1 MVVGK
6 KRRRSSPLSL
16 VAATAAYQ
24 PWGHPHHYFVGM
36 KSIANVAA
44 SARSHIAMFGGRRAN
59 PSIIDWVGL
68 NRIADQVS
76 DRCTTSAF
84 AFAKRPFPS
93 TRMMCVLPP
102 IGRLSQLNMIPIK
115 HRPYYATVNSSPPK
129 LFGQSAVENHAAEI
143 NEESWASFSDGLKE
157 TLELPS
163 ISVPAKHVHWLL
175 SDKHSPIKHYL
186 ATCMV
191 ELEGV
196 HPKIKIVK
204 DCEGWQP
211 RLLLGDE
218 HSDMKPQLRRKRILL
233 DSHLALGE
241 SIDENA
247 AISSSDANG
256 STEDSLSE
264 LTRQLP
270 GMPVHVLKRLVDDF
284 DVTLGDTE
292 CIHILYQN
300 QPISRILSKI
310 LPLNEDDED
319 GMQQSPPSSY
329 EQIGHVAHVNLRK
342 PHVRYG
348 KIIGRVMLDRLRPSI
363 RTVVNKLGEV
373 GGPYRTYEMD
383 LLAGDDDYLVRVVEH
398 GVSLDFDLRKV
409 YWCTR
414 LEGDRTHMMQNE
426 FRPNQLIADAFCG
439 VGALC
444 IRAAT
449 ALGCAVVANDLNPD
463 AVAYCGESA
472 RLNGIRVGENIDD
485 GRFHVQCG
493 DAREFI
499 MNLGIG
505 VSATE
510 QSASSASSIEEGED
524 DSDDVVVPPIN
535 GNNLPDHLL
544 LNFPLDSPKF
554 LNALRWWPSGCDKI
568 KSPPTRVH
576 VYTFSRGDDE
586 RTASDVAIDM
596 VADGLLPEGGY
607 VEPSKFRGGYLDE
620 LGCNVQ
626 AREVRDAAPGKA
638 VICVSFSVTRLL
650 LRRMQGDYGLVI
662 RD

>member
-1 MVVGK
+1 
-6 KRRRSSPLSL
+6 
-16 VAATAAYQ
+16 
-24 PWGHPHHYFVGM
+24 
-36 KSIANVAA
+36 
-44 SARSHIAMFGGRRAN
+44 
-59 PSIIDWVGL
+59 
-68 NRIADQVS
+68 
-76 DRCTTSAF
+76 
-84 AFAKRPFPS
+84 
-93 TRMMCVLPP
+93 
-102 IGRLSQLNMIPIK
+102 
-115 HRPYYATVNSSPPK
+115 
-129 LFGQSAVENHAAEI
+129 
-143 NEESWASFSDGLKE
+143 
-157 TLELPS
+157 
-163 ISVPAKHVHWLL
+163 
-175 SDKHSPIKHYL
+175 
-186 ATCMV
+186 
-191 ELEGV
+191 
-196 HPKIKIVK
+196 
-204 DCEGWQP
+204 
-211 RLLLGDE
+211 
-218 HSDMKPQLRRKRILL
+218 
-233 DSHLALGE
+233 
-241 SIDENA
+241 
-247 AISSSDANG
+247 
-256 STEDSLSE
+256 
-264 LTRQLP
+264 
-270 GMPVHVLKRLVDDF
+270 MPVHVLKRLVDDF
-284 DVTLGDTE
+284 DATLGETE

-463 AVAYCGESA
+463 AVAYCRESA

-505 VSATE
+505 VSAAE
-510 QSASSASSIEEGED
+510 PSLSSASSIEEGED
-524 DSDDVVVPPIN
+524 DSDDVFVPPIN

-568 KSPPTRVH
+568 KSTPTRVH
-576 VYTFSRGDDE
+576 VYTFSRADDE

-638 VICVSFSVTRLL
+638 VICVSFGVTRLL

>member
-1 MVVGK
+1 MVAGK
-6 KRRRSSPLSL
+6 KRRRPSSLSL
-16 VAATAAYQ
+16 VAATAAFQ
-24 PWGHPHHYFVGM
+24 PWGHPHHYCSRM

-44 SARSHIAMFGGRRAN
+44 STRSHMAMFGRHAT
-59 PSIIDWVGL
+59 PSIIDLVEL
-68 NRIADQVS
+68 NRISDQVS
-76 DRCTTSAF
+76 DRRTPAF
-84 AFAKRPFPS
+84 AFSKSPFPS
-93 TRMMCVLPP
+93 TRIMCVLPP
-102 IGRLSQLNMIPIK
+102 IRRLSQLNMIPIK
-115 HRPYYATVNSSPPK
+115 HRPYATVNSSPRI
-129 LFGQSAVENHAAEI
+129 LFDQSSGVENHEAEI
-143 NEESWASFSDGLKE
+143 NEESWASFSDGLSE
-157 TLELPS
+157 MVEVPS

-175 SDKHSPIKHYL
+175 SDKHSPIKPYL

-211 RLLLGDE
+211 QLEGDE
-218 HSDMKPQLRRKRILL
+218 YSNRRPQLRRKRILL
-233 DSHLALGE
+233 DSHLASGG
-241 SIDENA
+241 SNDGNA
-247 AISSSDANG
+247 SISSSDANG
-256 STEDSLSE
+256 STENSLLE
-264 LTRQLP
+264 LTRKLP
-270 GMPVHVLKRLVDDF
+270 GMPVHVLKSLVDDF
-284 DVTLGDTE
+284 DATLGDTE

-300 QPISRILSKI
+300 QPISRILSKV

-319 GMQQSPPSSY
+319 GIQQSPPSSY

-342 PHVRYG
+342 PHVPYG
-348 KIIGRVMLDRLRPSI
+348 KLIGRVMLDRLRPSI

-414 LEGDRTHMMQNE
+414 LEGERTHMILNE

-449 ALGCAVVANDLNPD
+449 ALGCAVIANDLNPD
-463 AVAYCGESA
+463 AVAYCRESA
-472 RLNGIRVGENIDD
+472 RLNGIRVGENVD
-485 GRFHVQCG
+485 GRFRVQCG

-505 VSATE
+505 VSAAE
-510 QSASSASSIEEGED
+510 PSVSSTSSIEEGED
-524 DSDDVVVPPIN
+524 DNDDVVVPPIN

-554 LNALRWWPSGCDKI
+554 LNALRWWPSGGDKI

-576 VYTFSRGDDE
+576 VYTFSRGDDDQ
-586 RTASDVAIDM
+586 TASDVAIDM
-596 VADGLLPEGGY
+596 VANGLLPEGGY

-620 LGCNVQ
+620 LGCNVK
-626 AREVRDAAPGKA
+626 AREVRDAAPGKS

-650 LRRMQGDYGLVI
+650 LRRMQGDYGRVI